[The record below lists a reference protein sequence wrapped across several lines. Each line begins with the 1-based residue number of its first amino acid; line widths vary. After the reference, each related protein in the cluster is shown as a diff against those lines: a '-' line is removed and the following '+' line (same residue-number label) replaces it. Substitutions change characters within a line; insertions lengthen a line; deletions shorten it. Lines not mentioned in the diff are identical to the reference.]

1 MKETIINQISEMIS
15 DYRVCKQYA
24 LKKRDSIGITIYQK
38 LISEFSSLRNI
49 IYSLSDKKNQE
60 KYLKLY
66 SWNTI
71 AVKEPNGNLRKEI
84 MQVIYVYSDYSVEC
98 ELFFY
103 TDELW
108 ETWLLLMKEVAK
120 DAKKK

>member
-1 MKETIINQISEMIS
+1 MKAIILKEINEMIS
-15 DYRVCKQYA
+15 DYRVCKQDA

-49 IYSLSDKKNQE
+49 IHSLSDEKNQE

-71 AVKEPNGNLRKEI
+71 AVKEPNGNLRKET

-98 ELFFY
+98 ELHFY

-108 ETWLLLMKEVAK
+108 ETWVLLMKEVGK
-120 DAKKK
+120 ELRNV